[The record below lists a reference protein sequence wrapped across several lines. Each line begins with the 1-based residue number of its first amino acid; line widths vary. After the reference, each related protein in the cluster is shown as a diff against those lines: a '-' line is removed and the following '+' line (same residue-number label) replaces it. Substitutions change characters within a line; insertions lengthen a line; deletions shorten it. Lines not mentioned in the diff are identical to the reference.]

1 MDNLEPVEHQDHQ
14 ACAAIMEMIEMAAR
28 KSADFGSEFAG
39 RNWLQDKDED
49 AKVADVCKSTV
60 AKLRD
65 AYREMSAAEAI
76 VESRSL
82 AAVPIKKP
90 GVFRRLFLP
99 I

>member
-1 MDNLEPVEHQDHQ
+1 MNDLEPAEHQDHQ

-49 AKVADVCKSTV
+49 ARVADICRNTV
-60 AKLRD
+60 AKLRE
-65 AYREMSAAEAI
+65 AYRELSDAESI
-76 VESRSL
+76 VEGRAL

-99 I
+99 S

>member
-1 MDNLEPVEHQDHQ
+1 MNDLEPVEHQDHQ

-49 AKVADVCKSTV
+49 ARVADICRNTV
-60 AKLRD
+60 AKLRE
-65 AYREMSAAEAI
+65 AYRELSDAASI
-76 VESRSL
+76 VESRAL
-82 AAVPIKKP
+82 AVVPIKKP

-99 I
+99 G